1 MIRKGLVGKAV
12 LIILAALCA
21 PMASSA
27 KDAVPV
33 VASFSILGDWV
44 SEVGGDR
51 VSVVTLVGPDGD
63 AHVYQPTPA
72 DARAVAGAK
81 AVFIN
86 GLGFEG
92 WFTRLIEA
100 SGSRAV
106 VVNASEGIE
115 AIAGEEEEAGES
127 SHGAV
132 DPHAWQSVPNALL
145 YVGNIRDGLCRID
158 AAGCPVYRENA
169 ARYGAALEE
178 LDMEIRA
185 VLGRIPTAKRRI
197 ITSHDAF
204 GYFAHEYGVEFLAP
218 QGVSTESEAS
228 AADVARIIRQ
238 IRDDGAGALFVE
250 NISDPRLLEQIGRE
264 TGLKPGGRLYS
275 DALSE
280 QGEPAGTYLDM
291 MRHNVSTI
299 AAALGGK

>member
-1 MIRKGLVGKAV
+1 MIRKGSVGKAA

-44 SEVGGDR
+44 SEIGGDR

-100 SGSRAV
+100 SGSKAAI
-106 VVNASEGIE
+106 VNASQGIE
-115 AIAGEEEEAGES
+115 AIEGEEEGGS
-127 SHGAV
+127 PHGAV

-169 ARYGAALEE
+169 ARYGAVLEK

-185 VLGRIPTAKRRI
+185 ALGRIPTAKRRI

-280 QGEPAGTYLDM
+280 KGEPASTYLDM
-291 MRHNVSTI
+291 MRQNVSTI